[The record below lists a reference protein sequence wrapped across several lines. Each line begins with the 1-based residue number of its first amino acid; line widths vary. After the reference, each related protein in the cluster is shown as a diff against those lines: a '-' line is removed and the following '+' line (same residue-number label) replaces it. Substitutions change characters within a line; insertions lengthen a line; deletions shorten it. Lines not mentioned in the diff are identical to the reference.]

1 MFAKCSDSISHYYVT
16 NATLYCSGFMTRPPI
31 LVEAKAVTLSLG
43 GRKILDAVDLVV
55 RAGEILAMIGPNGA
69 GKTTLVRV
77 ILGLLKADS
86 GACFSAPGLRI
97 GYMPQRI
104 AVDPILPLTVQ
115 RFLTLSHRATE
126 QQLRQALAEVGIE
139 RLLKSPVQQISG
151 GEMQRVMLARAL
163 LRRPDLLVLDEPVQG
178 VDVTGQAELFDRIAA
193 IRDRHGCGILMVSH
207 DLHLVMAKADRVL
220 CLNQHVCCFGRPE
233 TVSSDPSY
241 LELFGSYPSMA
252 LYTHNH
258 DRCQGR
264 HDRVEQKGEEGG
276 GHG

>member
-1 MFAKCSDSISHYYVT
+1 
-16 NATLYCSGFMTRPPI
+16 MTTPRM
-31 LVEAKAVTLSLG
+31 LVEAKAITLSLS
-43 GRKILDAVDLVV
+43 GRKILDAVDICVH
-55 RAGEILAMIGPNGA
+55 AGEILAMIGPNGA
-69 GKTTLVRV
+69 GKTTLVRI
-77 ILGLLKADS
+77 ILGLLKPDT
-86 GACFSAPGLRI
+86 GQRFSAPGLRI

-104 AVDPILPLTVQ
+104 VVDPVLPLTVQ
-115 RFLTLSHRATE
+115 RFLTLSYRATE
-126 QQLRQALAEVGIE
+126 QQLRQVLDEVGVE
-139 RLLKSPVQQISG
+139 RLLKSPVQHISG

-163 LRRPDLLVLDEPVQG
+163 LRKPDLLVLDEPVQG
-178 VDVTGQAELFDRIAA
+178 VDVTGQAALFDLIAT

-220 CLNQHVCCFGRPE
+220 CLNQHVCCFGHPE

-258 DRCQGR
+258 DHCHGL
-264 HDRVEQKGEEGG
+264 HGRVERPGKGDT